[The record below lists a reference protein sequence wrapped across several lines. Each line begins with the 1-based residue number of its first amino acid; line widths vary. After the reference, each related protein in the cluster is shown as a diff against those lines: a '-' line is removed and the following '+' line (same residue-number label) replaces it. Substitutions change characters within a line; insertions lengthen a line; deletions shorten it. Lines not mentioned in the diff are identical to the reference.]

1 MSVTLPGDVER
12 AAPGPVRRKSWLDP
26 RGRTVGGISFVL
38 HRLTGIAL
46 IFYMYIH
53 LGVLSLLLFG
63 ESSWKDFL
71 SVVTAKGFLVFDV
84 FLLAAVLFHALNGIR
99 VALVG
104 SGIAVRRE
112 RALLW
117 AVAVIGAPALAYSA
131 LHILGGV

>member
-1 MSVTLPGDVER
+1 MSATLPGDVER
-12 AAPGPVRRKSWLDP
+12 AAPGPVGRK
-26 RGRTVGGISFVL
+26 RVRAIGGRSFAL

-46 IFYMYIH
+46 VLYMYVH

-63 ESSWKDFL
+63 ESSWSDFL
-71 SVVTAKGFLVFDV
+71 SVVTAKSFLVFDV
-84 FLLAAVLFHALNGIR
+84 VLLGAVVFHALNGIR

-117 AVAVIGAPALAYSA
+117 GVVAVAVPTLGYVA
-131 LHILGGV
+131 LHLLGGA